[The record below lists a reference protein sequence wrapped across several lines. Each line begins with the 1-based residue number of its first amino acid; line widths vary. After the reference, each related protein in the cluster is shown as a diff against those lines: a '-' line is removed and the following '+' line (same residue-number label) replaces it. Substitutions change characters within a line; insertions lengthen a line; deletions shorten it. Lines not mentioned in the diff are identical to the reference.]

1 MNMRCG
7 FEMPLCS
14 QLQMKAGHWVSAVYR
29 VGIDGVAML
38 CVCELIKWLSQ
49 LTHGGIPFRWQMR
62 QLRLW
67 ELSDIPKD
75 TCPGNIPE
83 PGWKCQIPN

>member
-38 CVCELIKWLSQ
+38 CVCVCVSSLNGS
-49 LTHGGIPFRWQMR
+49 H
-62 QLRLW
+62 
-67 ELSDIPKD
+67 
-75 TCPGNIPE
+75 N
-83 PGWKCQIPN
+83 